1 MRRLIINADDFGL
14 TSGVNRAIV
23 EAHGHGV
30 VTSTTLMANAPAF
43 SEAVQLAEA
52 SPRLGVGCH
61 VVLVD
66 GAPVLNP
73 SQVPSLVQ
81 SRSQDGVQFR
91 DGLGTFFLR
100 AFCRR
105 LRSDEIEAEVTAQ
118 IRRIQAAGLSVSHLD
133 THKHTHMLP
142 QVLGPLLRAATICG
156 IKALRN
162 PFDLIQITQL
172 ASRPVL
178 WKRWLEVGVL
188 RGLAGRFRRAVKEAG
203 MLTPDGTLGIVATG
217 ALDAQLFRAIVERLP
232 EGTWEFVCHPG
243 YNDAQLQGVRT
254 RLKESRMRELRVL
267 ALPATREVLAAG
279 GIALI
284 SYRDLV

>member
-30 VTSTTLMANAPAF
+30 VTSTTLMANGPAF
-43 SEAVQLAEA
+43 AEAVRLAQA
-52 SPRLGVGCH
+52 SPRLGLGCH

-73 SQVPSLVQ
+73 SQVPSLLAHDQV
-81 SRSQDGVQFR
+81 RFR
-91 DGLGTFFLR
+91 DGLGTFIRR
-100 AFCRR
+100 AICRR
-105 LRSDEIEAEVTAQ
+105 LKPDQIEAEVTAQ
-118 IRRIQAAGLSVSHLD
+118 IRRIQSTGLAVSHLD

-142 QVLGPLLRAATICG
+142 QVLDPMLRAAKACG
-156 IKALRN
+156 VRALRN
-162 PFDLIQITQL
+162 PFDVIQLTQV
-172 ASRPVL
+172 AARPIL
-178 WKRWLEVGVL
+178 WKRWLEVGAL

-217 ALDAQLFRAIVERLP
+217 ALGEGLFHSIVEKLP

-243 YNDAQLQGVRT
+243 YDDAQLQAVRT
-254 RLKESRMRELRVL
+254 RLKESRTRELRL
-267 ALPATREVLAAG
+267 LTSLSTRELLAAG
-279 GIALI
+279 GIDLI
-284 SYRDLV
+284 SYADLA

>member
-30 VTSTTLMANAPAF
+30 VTSATLMANAPAF
-43 SEAVQLAEA
+43 SEAVELAQA

-73 SQVPSLVQ
+73 SQVSSLVQ
-81 SRSQDGVQFR
+81 GRSQDGARFGE
-91 DGLGTFFLR
+91 GLGTFILR

-105 LRSDEIEAEVTAQ
+105 LQAGQIEAEVTAQ
-118 IRRIQAAGLSVSHLD
+118 IRKIQAAGLSVSHLD

-142 QVLGPLLRAATICG
+142 QVLGPLLCAAESCG
-156 IKALRN
+156 VKALRN
-162 PFDLIQITQL
+162 PFEVIQVTPL
-172 ASRPVL
+172 ATRPVL
-178 WKRWLEVGVL
+178 WKRWLEVGAL
-188 RGLAGRFRRAVKEAG
+188 RSLAGKFRRTVAEAG
-203 MLTPDGTLGIVATG
+203 MLTPNGTLGIVATG
-217 ALDAQLFRAIVERLP
+217 ALDSRLFQAIVEKLP

-243 YNDAQLQGVRT
+243 YNDAQLQGIHT
-254 RLKESRMRELRVL
+254 RLKESRTRELQL
-267 ALPATREVLAAG
+267 LTSPATRELLAG
-279 GIALI
+279 GGIELI